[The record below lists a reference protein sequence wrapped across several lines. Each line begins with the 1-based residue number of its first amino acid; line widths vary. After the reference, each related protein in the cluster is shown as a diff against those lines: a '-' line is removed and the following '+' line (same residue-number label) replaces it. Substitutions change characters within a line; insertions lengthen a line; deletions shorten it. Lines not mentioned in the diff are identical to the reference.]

1 MSRLANS
8 SYLKKWNVYAT
19 RRILEPAIS
28 TIAKECN
35 VVLNN
40 KVRPPTRS
48 EILAGVHNKDA
59 ILCTVSDKIDR
70 KVLDSAGS
78 SLKVISSYSTGI
90 DHIDIEEASKRGIHV
105 TTTGSIL
112 TEAVADLTFAL
123 ILAISRHIVHG
134 HKMVTRKR
142 WKFGWDPNLLLGS
155 DVHGTTIGI
164 LGLGR
169 IGSAVARRA
178 KGFDMNIIY
187 HSRHG
192 KNIQIDNELGSK
204 YISMDE
210 LLEKSDFLSL
220 HSPLNSETHHL
231 INKSKLKRMKNN
243 AYLINTARGSLVNE
257 LHLIE
262 ALNKQWIAGAALDVF
277 EKEPPLPN
285 NSLLKMKN
293 VLLMPHLGSATI
305 STRTKMAEI
314 AAENLLN
321 VLNGKTPI
329 YAANL

>member
-1 MSRLANS
+1 
-8 SYLKKWNVYAT
+8 
-19 RRILEPAIS
+19 
-28 TIAKECN
+28 
-35 VVLNN
+35 
-40 KVRPPTRS
+40 
-48 EILAGVHNKDA
+48 
-59 ILCTVSDKIDR
+59 
-70 KVLDSAGS
+70 
-78 SLKVISSYSTGI
+78 
-90 DHIDIEEASKRGIHV
+90 
-105 TTTGSIL
+105 
-112 TEAVADLTFAL
+112 
-123 ILAISRHIVHG
+123 
-134 HKMVTRKR
+134 
-142 WKFGWDPNLLLGS
+142 
-155 DVHGTTIGI
+155 
-164 LGLGR
+164 LGR

-178 KGFDMNIIY
+178 KGFDMHIIY

-204 YISMDE
+204 YVSMDE

-231 INKSKLKRMKNN
+231 IDKSKLKRMKNT
-243 AYLINTARGSLVNE
+243 AYLINTARGSLVSE

-262 ALNKQWIAGAALDVF
+262 ALDKQWIAGAALDVF

-285 NSLLKMKN
+285 NSLLKMKK

>member
-1 MSRLANS
+1 M
-8 SYLKKWNVYAT
+8 
-19 RRILEPAIS
+19 
-28 TIAKECN
+28 
-35 VVLNN
+35 
-40 KVRPPTRS
+40 
-48 EILAGVHNKDA
+48 
-59 ILCTVSDKIDR
+59 
-70 KVLDSAGS
+70 
-78 SLKVISSYSTGI
+78 
-90 DHIDIEEASKRGIHV
+90 
-105 TTTGSIL
+105 
-112 TEAVADLTFAL
+112 
-123 ILAISRHIVHG
+123 
-134 HKMVTRKR
+134 MTRKR

-178 KGFDMNIIY
+178 KGFDMHIIY

-204 YISMDE
+204 YVSMDE

-231 INKSKLKRMKNN
+231 IDKSKLKRMKNN

-329 YAANL
+329 YSANL